1 MKFHEINLSKTLF
14 LFYYFWSMSR
24 ELIKTE
30 KDILGAIFLANQIKN
45 DKEYKDYFKDGI
57 TLAYEELE
65 SFTLNYKKVSKT
77 SFSRFFNISNN
88 PKISF
93 QTLNNIVYWYTNKKY
108 QNFKSYIEN
117 HVEEIESAKL
127 ISNEELEKL
136 VKITPDDK
144 KTETI
149 LEEEKE
155 NPQKVSDKVN
165 RSYSGFFYVTV
176 LAIVGV
182 VIGGFYF
189 FNQKG
194 DTSINI
200 DKVETNN
207 DFRQIYPTQNTR
219 FFAED
224 NAPLVWYASHNNK
237 LDFYN
242 QNEHPVTK
250 EVFEPITREIIKTV
264 FIEENIIPVKVDPK
278 VQVDSTPYLLNTSF
292 KNLPNKKQLSIFIV
306 DSTYQIDRDILDTV
320 KNQCINKGYSITP
333 PLVPFNKLSR
343 NVISQLENLNSEYFK
358 ADFQKYTDYLCIGT
372 RQYKYSESPISAGLV
387 VCELSIN
394 YSIISTKT
402 SEEIDYYSKI
412 ISGTGFSKSKAKQN
426 AIKKHSL

>member
-1 MKFHEINLSKTLF
+1 MKVRNLNTFGEEIKTTYKKDGYLLLPEPTPLSIKKRVLF
-14 LFYYFWSMSR
+14 LIENSLIDVDYKIITSFLNIVDDSQNLIQTIKGLDVGVFKPIQNFLTKNQGLRYEEGYNFVAWLIDFKPRPYSYYLENNSHLNKEDKQVNGNSNK
-24 ELIKTE
+24 E
-30 KDILGAIFLANQIKN
+30 
-45 DKEYKDYFKDGI
+45 DKEESSIKEKIVVLKKEDKSKQHWVI
-57 TLAYEELE
+57 T
-65 SFTLNYKKVSKT
+65 
-77 SFSRFFNISNN
+77 FFA
-88 PKISF
+88 F
-93 QTLNNIVYWYTNKKY
+93 CL
-108 QNFKSYIEN
+108 
-117 HVEEIESAKL
+117 
-127 ISNEELEKL
+127 
-136 VKITPDDK
+136 
-144 KTETI
+144 
-149 LEEEKE
+149 
-155 NPQKVSDKVN
+155 
-165 RSYSGFFYVTV
+165 
-176 LAIVGV
+176 V
-182 VIGGFYF
+182 VITISGFYF

-333 PLVPFNKLSR
+333 PLVPFNKLNR

-358 ADFQKYTDYLCIGT
+358 ADLQKYTDYLCIGT

>member
-1 MKFHEINLSKTLF
+1 MKVRNLNTFGEEIKTTYKKDGYLLLPEPTPLSIKKRVLF
-14 LFYYFWSMSR
+14 LIENSLIDVDYKIITSFLNIVDDSQNLIQTIKGLDVGVFKPIQNFLTKNQGLRYEEGYNFVAWLIDFKPRPYSYYLENNSHLNKEDKQVNGNSNK
-24 ELIKTE
+24 E
-30 KDILGAIFLANQIKN
+30 
-45 DKEYKDYFKDGI
+45 DKEESSIKEKIVVLKKEDKSKQHWVI
-57 TLAYEELE
+57 T
-65 SFTLNYKKVSKT
+65 
-77 SFSRFFNISNN
+77 FFA
-88 PKISF
+88 F
-93 QTLNNIVYWYTNKKY
+93 CL
-108 QNFKSYIEN
+108 
-117 HVEEIESAKL
+117 
-127 ISNEELEKL
+127 
-136 VKITPDDK
+136 
-144 KTETI
+144 
-149 LEEEKE
+149 
-155 NPQKVSDKVN
+155 
-165 RSYSGFFYVTV
+165 
-176 LAIVGV
+176 V
-182 VIGGFYF
+182 VITISGFYF

-250 EVFEPITREIIKTV
+250 EVFEPITQEIIKTV
-264 FIEENIIPVKVDPK
+264 FIEENIIPVKIDPK

-372 RQYKYSESPISAGLV
+372 RQYKYSKSPISAGLV

>member
-1 MKFHEINLSKTLF
+1 
-14 LFYYFWSMSR
+14 
-24 ELIKTE
+24 
-30 KDILGAIFLANQIKN
+30 
-45 DKEYKDYFKDGI
+45 
-57 TLAYEELE
+57 
-65 SFTLNYKKVSKT
+65 
-77 SFSRFFNISNN
+77 
-88 PKISF
+88 
-93 QTLNNIVYWYTNKKY
+93 
-108 QNFKSYIEN
+108 
-117 HVEEIESAKL
+117 
-127 ISNEELEKL
+127 
-136 VKITPDDK
+136 
-144 KTETI
+144 
-149 LEEEKE
+149 
-155 NPQKVSDKVN
+155 
-165 RSYSGFFYVTV
+165 
-176 LAIVGV
+176 V
-182 VIGGFYF
+182 VITISGFYF

-358 ADFQKYTDYLCIGT
+358 ADLQKYTDYLCIGT

>member
-1 MKFHEINLSKTLF
+1 MKVRNLNTFGEEIKTTYKKDGYLLLPEPTPLSIKKRVLF
-14 LFYYFWSMSR
+14 LIENSLIDVDYKIITSFLNIVDDSQNLIQTIKGLDVGVFKPIQNFLTKNQGLRYEEGYNFVAWLIDFKPRPYSYYLENNSHLNKEDKQVNGNSNK
-24 ELIKTE
+24 E
-30 KDILGAIFLANQIKN
+30 
-45 DKEYKDYFKDGI
+45 DKEESSIKEKIVVLKKEDKSKQHWVI
-57 TLAYEELE
+57 T
-65 SFTLNYKKVSKT
+65 
-77 SFSRFFNISNN
+77 FFA
-88 PKISF
+88 F
-93 QTLNNIVYWYTNKKY
+93 CL
-108 QNFKSYIEN
+108 
-117 HVEEIESAKL
+117 
-127 ISNEELEKL
+127 
-136 VKITPDDK
+136 
-144 KTETI
+144 
-149 LEEEKE
+149 
-155 NPQKVSDKVN
+155 
-165 RSYSGFFYVTV
+165 
-176 LAIVGV
+176 V
-182 VIGGFYF
+182 VITISGFYF

-264 FIEENIIPVKVDPK
+264 FIEENIIPVKIDPK

-372 RQYKYSESPISAGLV
+372 RQYKYSKSPISAGLV